1 MDQIIRTV
9 EKYKLMTDTMM
20 TIMLIKLA
28 NGKEVFAEFEHE
40 EKIITN
46 KELITKLRRLADYI
60 ESEHA

>member
-1 MDQIIRTV
+1 
-9 EKYKLMTDTMM
+9 MTDTMM

-40 EKIITN
+40 EKTITN